1 MQISGFHFPNRTDLF
16 IFFHCRALMNSEFFP
31 LLGNKRSVLKEII
44 ICAHYKLGRVII
56 LQYCIFILFSC
67 AMAVK
72 MFKILL

>member
-1 MQISGFHFPNRTDLF
+1 
-16 IFFHCRALMNSEFFP
+16 MNSEFFP

-56 LQYCIFILFSC
+56 LQYCIILFSC
-67 AMAVK
+67 AVTVK

>member
-1 MQISGFHFPNRTDLF
+1 
-16 IFFHCRALMNSEFFP
+16 MNSEFFP

-67 AMAVK
+67 AMTVK